1 MWHVSYNITRGK
13 CGIMEKHKARRI
25 SCLCSVLI
33 CSVIFSVHLTSLDN
47 NTCSSYLEDKK
58 ELIAIKL
65 LWNSSKCYC
74 YKRTG
79 HLSKKKRT
87 QLNPAATSLI
97 FCHALGNYSIKC
109 WTIHFRI
116 LQALKWS
123 ILYLPLFLFVSC
135 SFDMCT
141 RLREK
146 NQSLDVFSTWW

>member
-1 MWHVSYNITRGK
+1 
-13 CGIMEKHKARRI
+13 MEKHKARRI
-25 SCLCSVLI
+25 SCLCSLLI

-65 LWNSSKCYC
+65 LWKSSKCYC

-97 FCHALGNYSIKC
+97 FCHALGNYSMKC